1 MDIKNI
7 LCPVDFSSASVA
19 ALQLGSALAR
29 EHDSTIFIVY
39 VEANA
44 APLGPVGYRSD
55 DPNSLEH
62 HELWHT
68 LPLATDVTFVQRLL
82 FGEPAHE
89 ILRFAEKNKVDL
101 IVMGSHGRTGL
112 ERMLTGSVAEAVIRR
127 AAVPVLTVKQPT
139 PMSAPV
145 AK

>member
-1 MDIKNI
+1 MDIKHI
-7 LCPVDFSSASVA
+7 LCPVDFSSASAA

-29 EHDSTIFIVY
+29 EHGATIIIAY
-39 VEANA
+39 VE
-44 APLGPVGYRSD
+44 PDPSPFKTMGY

-82 FGEPAHE
+82 SGEPADE
-89 ILRFAEKNKVDL
+89 ILQFARDNKVDL
-101 IVMGSHGRTGL
+101 IVMGSHGRSGVA
-112 ERMLTGSVAEAVIRR
+112 RMLTGSVAEAVIRR
-127 AAVPVLTVKQPT
+127 AEVPVLTVKQPT

>member
-1 MDIKNI
+1 MNVKQI

-29 EHDSTIFIVY
+29 EHGSTIHIVY
-39 VEANA
+39 VE
-44 APLGPVGYRSD
+44 PDVTPMGQVGYRPNV
-55 DPNSLEH
+55 PNSLEH

-89 ILRFAEKNKVDL
+89 ILRFADNNNVDL

-112 ERMLTGSVAEAVIRR
+112 ARMLTGSVAEAVIRR
-127 AAVPVLTVKQPT
+127 AAVPVLTVKQPS
-139 PMSAPV
+139 PSR
-145 AK
+145 